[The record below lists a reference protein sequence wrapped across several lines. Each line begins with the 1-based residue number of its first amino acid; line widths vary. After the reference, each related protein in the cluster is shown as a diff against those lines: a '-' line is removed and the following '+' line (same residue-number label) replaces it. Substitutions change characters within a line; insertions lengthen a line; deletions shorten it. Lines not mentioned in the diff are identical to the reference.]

1 MKYRTL
7 GRTGLQVSEVGF
19 GGWAIAGNRHGNSYG
34 PTDDTASLRS
44 ILRAV
49 EMGCNFF
56 DTADMYGHGHS
67 EDLLG
72 EALSESPEVL
82 IATKVGGN
90 FYGNVTVLD
99 FTPKYVAYACEQSLR
114 RLRRKTID
122 LYQLHNPSLEVIKD
136 GRVFDV
142 MDEMKR
148 GGKIRHYG
156 VSVFT
161 PEETLACIEDGR
173 PETLQLV
180 YSIVNQSMAKE
191 VFPAARA
198 ENVGVIAREPLANGF
213 LSGKYNA
220 ASAFT
225 QGDIRH
231 NFPPRYQEAL
241 AGAARYLKD
250 GLVTE
255 GRTLAQAALR
265 FVLDN
270 EAVSVVIPGCKTP
283 DQAKENMSASALAP
297 LSAEETDL
305 VLSLFR

>member
-7 GRTGLQVSEVGF
+7 GRTGLRVSEVGF

-90 FYGNVTVLD
+90 FYGNVTVMD
-99 FTPKYVAYACEQSLR
+99 FSPKYVAYACEQSLR
-114 RLRRKTID
+114 RLRREAID
-122 LYQLHNPSLEVIKD
+122 LYQLHNPSLEVIRD

-142 MDEMKR
+142 MDELKR

-156 VSVFT
+156 VSIFT
-161 PEETLACIEDGR
+161 PEEAMACIEDGR
-173 PETLQLV
+173 PETIQLV

-198 ENVGVIAREPLANGF
+198 ENVGIIAREPLANGF

-225 QGDIRH
+225 HGDIRH

-241 AGAARYLKD
+241 AAAARHVKGALETD
-250 GLVTE
+250 

-270 EAVSVVIPGCKTP
+270 EAVSTVIPGCKTP
-283 DQAKENMSASALAP
+283 DQAKENMSASGLAS
-297 LSAEETDL
+297 LSAEEMDL

>member
-7 GRTGLQVSEVGF
+7 GRTGLRVSEVGF

-34 PTDDTASLRS
+34 PTDDTASLRA

-72 EALSESPEVL
+72 EALSESPDVL

-90 FYGNVTVLD
+90 FYGNVTVMD
-99 FTPKYVAYACEQSLR
+99 FSPKYIAYACEQSLR
-114 RLRRKTID
+114 RLRRKVID
-122 LYQLHNPSLEVIKD
+122 LYQLHNPSLEVIRD

-142 MDEMKR
+142 MDELKR

-156 VSVFT
+156 VSIFT
-161 PEETLACIEDGR
+161 SEEGLACIEDGR

-180 YSIVNQSMAKE
+180 YSIVNQSMAKQ
-191 VFPAARA
+191 VLPAARA

-220 ASAFT
+220 ASVFT

-241 AGAARYLKD
+241 AAAARHVKGALE
-250 GLVTE
+250 TE

-265 FVLDN
+265 FALDS
-270 EAVSVVIPGCKTP
+270 EAVSTVIPGCKTP
-283 DQAKENMSASALAP
+283 DQAKENMGASALAS

>member
-7 GRTGLQVSEVGF
+7 GRTGLRVSEVGF

-34 PTDDTASLRS
+34 PTDDTASLRA

-67 EDLLG
+67 EELLG

-82 IATKVGGN
+82 IATKVGCN
-90 FYGNVTVLD
+90 FYGNVAVLD
-99 FTPKYVAYACEQSLR
+99 FSPKYVAYACEQSLR
-114 RLRRKTID
+114 RLRRKAID
-122 LYQLHNPSLEVIKD
+122 LYQLHNPSLEVIRD

-142 MDEMKR
+142 MDELKR

-156 VSVFT
+156 VSIFT
-161 PEETLACIEDGR
+161 PEEGLACIEDGR

-180 YSIVNQSMAKE
+180 YSIVNQSMAKQ

-241 AGAARYLKD
+241 AGAARHVKGALE
-250 GLVTE
+250 TE

-283 DQAKENMSASALAP
+283 DQAKENMSASALSP